1 MSPRSVEIEPISSAT
16 SPTLPADSVHLSIRK
31 TPTFRDAIIGLPA
44 KWSLRNLSWNSI
56 VHDDTSL
63 PRSKQCFWLVES
75 LIHPGRIIAQI
86 WIVTR
91 HQKEISS
98 LVSQTSVA
106 GKPVVPSRNVGCCL
120 MLTCHVM
127 HNYFNSLPDHCDP
140 LLAIAPSIG
149 RGISSLLGCCNG
161 DNPRTEFSVAALK
174 EHRSTIFNH
183 TS

>member
-1 MSPRSVEIEPISSAT
+1 MLAT
-16 SPTLPADSVHLSIRK
+16 SLRKQPA
-31 TPTFRDAIIGLPA
+31 FCDAITDFPA
-44 KWSLRNLSWNSI
+44 KWRLRNERRNSMLMTRHYPDLVNASDWLCRAGNLLQPI
-56 VHDDTSL
+56 
-63 PRSKQCFWLVES
+63 RSTT
-75 LIHPGRIIAQI
+75 QI
-86 WIVTR
+86 WMVTR

-98 LVSQTSVA
+98 LVSQTPVA

-183 TS
+183 PS